1 MKKSLLGAL
10 FLAALGAALA
20 YVPMDYYTEG
30 ILMLLCIN
38 MIAAMGVSLLTGF
51 TGIFTLGHA
60 AYMAMGAYT
69 AAILIMNYDVPWL
82 PSVLAG
88 GVLAA
93 ALAWVVGVPTMK
105 LTGDYYAIASL
116 GLCEAIRLVIENWQS
131 VTPAQ
136 AQIREQLLRL
146 KWKNYSHAHTTEQ
159 KLISNIVLS
168 KKVAL
173 ANA

>member
-10 FLAALGAALA
+10 FLAALGAVLA
-20 YVPMDYYTEG
+20 YAPMDYYMEG

-116 GLCEAIRLVIENWQS
+116 GLCEA
-131 VTPAQ
+131 
-136 AQIREQLLRL
+136 
-146 KWKNYSHAHTTEQ
+146 
-159 KLISNIVLS
+159 
-168 KKVAL
+168 
-173 ANA
+173 